1 MLQDCYFVCR
11 LQARLFGIMKR
22 RLELR
27 LSLTEKWEDHKDM
40 EQRKGKENKTV
51 PLNLRNDEK
60 EQ

>member
-1 MLQDCYFVCR
+1 
-11 LQARLFGIMKR
+11 MKG